1 MAVCA
6 TALGWFRRW
15 CNREEAKRVGSAPK
29 SCTQQ
34 KSQQLSW
41 LFLIWLPD
49 LKSKWILIYWFYL
62 IKIHSPTYVPTKYHY
77 KTFAVIPDFKVK
89 LSHLQ
94 YKSSTKRMNWGIYTV
109 SQTAAII
116 HRPTLKGQA
125 VAYPPNYRLRR
136 FHPNSMKA
144 KCVSVLFF

>member
-1 MAVCA
+1 MYLKVMSCSK
-6 TALGWFRRW
+6 LPMGCLVGCIGCYGRRIAA
-15 CNREEAKRVGSAPK
+15 RKR
-29 SCTQQ
+29 
-34 KSQQLSW
+34 
-41 LFLIWLPD
+41 LFSYIWLPD

-62 IKIHSPTYVPTKYHY
+62 IKIHSHTHIPTKNHY
-77 KTFAVIPDFKVK
+77 KTFAVIPDFKAK
-89 LSHLQ
+89 LSRLQ